1 MNGTKRLL
9 GDVRKA
15 CEKYDMI
22 EDGDTILVG
31 VSGGKD
37 SVSLLYAMCE
47 LRRFYPKRFDV
58 QAIAVDMQF
67 QSIGRDSMDFS
78 GIEAICNGYKVPFHV
93 EKTDIAEI
101 IFKERKESN
110 PCSLCSR
117 MRRGALCSYAEKNGI
132 KKLALG
138 HHFDDAVETFILNL
152 FFEGRL
158 GCFSPVSKME
168 DTGVTVIRPL
178 IETKE
183 STIKYFI
190 SSNDIEVLKNSCPE
204 DKNSERENIKRLLNS
219 LEKNNKGLKHRIM
232 LAMEK
237 GSIDGLKLQ

>member
-1 MNGTKRLL
+1 MNGIKRLL
-9 GDVRKA
+9 GTVRKA
-15 CEKYDMI
+15 CEKYNMI
-22 EDGDTILVG
+22 EEGDTILVG

-37 SVSLLYAMCE
+37 SIALLYSLCE
-47 LRRFYPKRFDV
+47 MRRFYPKHFNV
-58 QAIAVDMQF
+58 SAISVNMQF
-67 QSIGRDSMDFS
+67 ESIDMPKMDYSF
-78 GIEAICNGYKVPFHV
+78 IENICKEYDVPYHI

-117 MRRGALCSYAEKNGI
+117 MRRGALCSYAEKKGI
-132 KKLALG
+132 TKLALG
-138 HHFDDAVETFILNL
+138 HHFDDAVETFIINL

-183 STIKYFI
+183 STIRYFI
-190 SSNDIEVLKNSCPE
+190 SSNKIDILKNSCPE
-204 DKNSERENIKRLLNS
+204 DKNSERENIKQLLNN
-219 LEKNNKGLKHRIM
+219 LERNNKGLKHRIM
-232 LAMEK
+232 CAMEK
-237 GSIDGLKLQ
+237 GSINGLKL

>member
-9 GDVRKA
+9 GDVRRA
-15 CEKYDMI
+15 CEKYEMI
-22 EDGDTILVG
+22 DDNDHILVG

-37 SVSLLYAMCE
+37 SVSLLYALCE
-47 LRRFYPKRFDV
+47 MRRFYPKKYDLSAV
-58 QAIAVDMQF
+58 AVDMQF
-67 QSIGRDSMDFS
+67 QSIGLKSIDYSS
-78 GIEAICNGYKVPFHV
+78 IQEICKEYGVPFSI

-101 IFKERKESN
+101 IFKARKESN

-117 MRRGALCSYAEKNGI
+117 MRRGALCTFAERNGI

-138 HHFDDAVETFILNL
+138 HHFDDAVETFMLNL

-190 SSNDIEVLKNSCPE
+190 SSNRIGIVKNSCPE
-204 DKNSERENIKRLLNS
+204 DKNSEREAMKTMLNN
-219 LEKNNKGLKHRIM
+219 LDRENKGLKHRIM
-232 LAMEK
+232 VAMEK
-237 GSIDGLKLQ
+237 GGIDGLKL